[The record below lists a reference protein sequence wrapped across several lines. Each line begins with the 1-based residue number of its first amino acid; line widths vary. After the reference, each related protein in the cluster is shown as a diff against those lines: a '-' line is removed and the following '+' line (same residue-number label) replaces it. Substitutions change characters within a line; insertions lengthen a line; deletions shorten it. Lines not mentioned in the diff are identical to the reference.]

1 MAITLFNRG
10 GSMDIAELRELGCRV
25 YIHHNRVRKNK
36 WVNTSP
42 TTKVLKELVCPKG
55 GSTSVD
61 IVLPNGEEYVGIVN
75 CLSTDS
81 YNKKLGVAYALE
93 RAISAMVKRSILEK
107 SSEISV

>member
-1 MAITLFNRG
+1 M
-10 GSMDIAELRELGCRV
+10 SMSIDELRELGCWV

-42 TTKVLKELVCPKG
+42 TTKVLKELVWPKG

-61 IVLPNGEEYVGIVN
+61 IVLPNGEEYVGIAN

-81 YNKKLGVAYALE
+81 YNKKLGVAYALD
-93 RAISAMVKRSILEK
+93 RAISAMLKRNIFEK
-107 SSEISV
+107 SLEGPTC